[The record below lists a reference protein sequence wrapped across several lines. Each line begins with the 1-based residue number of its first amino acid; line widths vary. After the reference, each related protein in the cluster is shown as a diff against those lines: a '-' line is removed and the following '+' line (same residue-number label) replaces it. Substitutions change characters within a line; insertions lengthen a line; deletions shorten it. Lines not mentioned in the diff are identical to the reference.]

1 MKAMVR
7 YKYGSP
13 EALQLEEIQ
22 QPIAGDDELLIRV
35 RAVSLNLGDWELL
48 TGDPPFITVLATI
61 FGPKP
66 RVEPVSLTDASDAA
80 SNRGGLFEPKYK
92 ILGTDLAGTVEAV
105 GQNVTRYR
113 PGDDV
118 FGACGFGALSEY
130 VCVPERAP
138 LAPKPAR
145 MTFEEAAAI
154 PQAAFIALQGLR
166 NKEQLQRGRECTV
179 LINGAGGGAGT
190 FAVQIAKSLGAEVTG
205 VDNSSKLDMMRSIGA
220 DHVIDYAQDDFTKD
234 GQQYDVILDL
244 AAHRSIFDCKR
255 ALSPSGTY
263 LLAGGAGLPTLQAAL
278 LGPLISVTGSQKVIF
293 LLADSNREDLI
304 RMTELHKAGT
314 VVPIVDRTYPL
325 SEAADAFRLIG
336 EGRSKGK
343 VVITL

>member
-1 MKAMVR
+1 MKAIVR
-7 YKYGSP
+7 YKFGSP

-22 QPIAGDDELLIRV
+22 KPIARDDELLIRV
-35 RAVSLNLGDWELL
+35 HAASLNLGDWELL
-48 TGDPPFITVLATI
+48 TGEPIFIAVLATL

-66 RVEPVSLTDASDAA
+66 RVEPVSLSDVGGAA
-80 SNRGGLFEPKYK
+80 SHRAGIGLFEPKYK
-92 ILGTDLAGTVEAV
+92 ILGTDFAGRVEAV
-105 GQNVTRYR
+105 GANVTQFQ

-118 FGACGFGALSEY
+118 FGECGFGALAEY

-138 LAPKPAR
+138 VAPKPAS

-166 NKEQLQRGRECTV
+166 SREPLPPGSKV

-190 FAVQIAKSLGAEVTG
+190 FAVQIAKSVGAEVTG
-205 VDNSSKLDMMRSIGA
+205 VDNGLKLDMMRSIGA
-220 DHVIDYAQDDFTKD
+220 DHVIDYTQNDFTQN

-244 AAHRSIFDCKR
+244 AAHRSIFDCR
-255 ALSPSGTY
+255 RVLSPDGVY
-263 LLAGGAGLPTLQAAL
+263 LLAGGAGVPTLQAAL
-278 LGPLISVTGSQKVIF
+278 LGPLISVTGKQKVVF
-293 LLADSNREDLI
+293 LLAESNREDLV
-304 RMTELHKAGT
+304 RMTELHGAGT
-314 VVPIVDRTYPL
+314 VVPIVDRAYPL

-343 VVITL
+343 VVITM

>member
-1 MKAMVR
+1 M
-7 YKYGSP
+7 
-13 EALQLEEIQ
+13 
-22 QPIAGDDELLIRV
+22 
-35 RAVSLNLGDWELL
+35 
-48 TGDPPFITVLATI
+48 
-61 FGPKP
+61 
-66 RVEPVSLTDASDAA
+66 
-80 SNRGGLFEPKYK
+80 
-92 ILGTDLAGTVEAV
+92 EAV

-255 ALSPSGTY
+255 ALSPK
-263 LLAGGAGLPTLQAAL
+263 AL
-278 LGPLISVTGSQKVIF
+278 FMTVWRPSTRSAENSCG
-293 LLADSNREDLI
+293 I
-304 RMTELHKAGT
+304 RQG
-314 VVPIVDRTYPL
+314 
-325 SEAADAFRLIG
+325 
-336 EGRSKGK
+336 
-343 VVITL
+343 